1 MQTDGDLHTQ
11 VFIYFFKCSDILN
24 MFHFS
29 DFTNVLESALNEKE
43 LVTFEEVL
51 LQIRIIKTCKVYQ
64 KMNWVKIRLHDHHKE
79 NE

>member
-1 MQTDGDLHTQ
+1 M
-11 VFIYFFKCSDILN
+11 LN

>member
-1 MQTDGDLHTQ
+1 M
-11 VFIYFFKCSDILN
+11 LN

-43 LVTFEEVL
+43 LFTFEEVL

-64 KMNWVKIRLHDHHKE
+64 KMN
-79 NE
+79 